1 MRWMSSYSCLRARQA
16 GLVSLLLAL
25 LLSGSSVVS
34 AQQPLEPP
42 VIVDPLVRL
51 TQAQAHAFREGLQ
64 TVAEQAHVTFVAEGW
79 PLHSILPSKS
89 VLPLPSTTMPL
100 SQAVEKLAT
109 AYDYDVQR
117 QGQVFRLTKRYTDPQ
132 DLPGL
137 TLMECQQSLEDVER
151 VTSPFN
157 PHVAEG
163 KMGTR
168 HSIVGELVSSLSW
181 QQLQAMHETTPNKA
195 LSIASLNSEQ
205 QGMAWNLALYF
216 YVQEPMSSVENA
228 LGEVKQAADP
238 KTKLA
243 FRWGEVDNL
252 RVFGYEPYSEAQNQ
266 GSFRPLSSP
275 HGQISYRGPLFA
287 TLLTPHPVKRS
298 DGTQRL
304 PDDPTDPLPTGT
316 EKTKVQ
322 DTEQETNPAATDAT
336 LQTVV
341 THLSAHQDKAVIAVD
356 PALQSKP
363 ITVVGEANT
372 TPDEIVQALSAVYGL
387 RIRTRDDGTKVLTR
401 RLFQISNDVSTLPE
415 NVRRVLPAPFLR
427 ALHSDDS
434 DSLADEYRLYTARS
448 YRDQGEMSEANATAL
463 GKVQENLRSQ
473 EKQTRVYLSEMRM
486 AAVRQLRTHIEPKFT
501 AALDNRVMLS
511 SLGESDK
518 QALAV
523 VLMAQY
529 LENLRPLLSR
539 HVPEFISTFDQIY
552 LTGGLTATAQGKQSL
567 GLFLSPLTPDGK
579 RTYEQI
585 GMGVP
590 LTFSVLPASNP

>member
-1 MRWMSSYSCLRARQA
+1 MRRISSYSFPRECRASA
-16 GLVSLLLAL
+16 ISLAL
-25 LLSGSSVVS
+25 LLSGSSVAS
-34 AQQPLEPP
+34 AQQPP

-51 TQAQAHAFREGLQ
+51 TQAQAHTFREGLQ
-64 TVAEQAHVTFVAEGW
+64 TLAGQAHVTFVAEGR
-79 PLHSILPSKS
+79 PLHSTLPRNS
-89 VLPLPSTTMPL
+89 VLPLPDTAMPV
-100 SQAVEKLAT
+100 SQAVETLAS

-117 QGQVFRLTKRYTDPQ
+117 QGQVFRLTKRYTDSQ

-181 QQLQAMHETTPNKA
+181 QQLQAMHETSPNKA

-252 RVFGYEPYSEAQNQ
+252 RVFGYEPYSDAQNH

-275 HGQISYRGPLFA
+275 HGQISYRGPLSA

-298 DGTQRL
+298 DGTQQL
-304 PDDPTDPLPTGT
+304 PDDPTDPLPTGNN
-316 EKTKVQ
+316 KTKIQ
-322 DTEQETNPAATDAT
+322 NREQEANTTATDAT

-341 THLSAHQDKAVIAVD
+341 TDLSAHQAKAVFAVD

-372 TPDEIVQALSAVYGL
+372 TPDEIVQALSVVYGL
-387 RIRTRDDGTKVLTR
+387 RIRTMDDGTKVLTR

-434 DSLADEYRLYTARS
+434 DSIADEYRLDAARS
-448 YRDQGEMSEANATAL
+448 YRDQGETGMGEVNAAAL
-463 GKVQENLRSQ
+463 GKVQERLRSQ
-473 EKQTRVYLSEMRM
+473 EKRTRVLLPTMRM

-511 SLGESDK
+511 SLNESDK
-518 QALAV
+518 QAFAV

-529 LENLRPLLSR
+529 LQNLRPLLSR
-539 HVPEFISTFDQIY
+539 RVPEFISRFDQIY
-552 LTGGLTATAQGKQSL
+552 LTGGLTATAQGKQYL

-590 LTFSVLPASNP
+590 LMFSVLPASNP